1 MRRFGDKHIR
11 ARNLTSIF
19 AAKQILA
26 TMGMI
31 FLSLPGLAAESLAPA
46 VAKVASGVVNI
57 RTSDA
62 ATTQRTQTKDN
73 DAFFSLFMGA
83 TNQPQNPQNASRSIG
98 SGFFFRDTA
107 TIVTNFH
114 VIKDATNIVIFA
126 TELNVFRQAS
136 IIGRDPKMDL
146 AVLRVKPVDGAK
158 PLQFGS
164 SETMRP
170 GDTVFAIGNP
180 FGYGN
185 TVSSGI
191 LSAKGRTVGSGALSY
206 LLQTD
211 VPLNPG
217 NSGGPLFD
225 LKSNV
230 IGINTANVT
239 EAQGISFAIPGE
251 VASRRIRDILESGS
265 PSQIWLGLIGENI
278 YDDPRFSAESYGVL
292 VRNILKDSPAEA
304 AGIRKG
310 DVIRKFNGLSV
321 SHIGKI
327 EHFLLNTNETG
338 SIKLEIY
345 RAGKKLTFEIKPEPR
360 PQRYAG
366 TQEPNLF

>member
-1 MRRFGDKHIR
+1 MCRFGDKQIR
-11 ARNLTSIF
+11 MNNLGSILRS
-19 AAKQILA
+19 KQILA
-26 TMGMI
+26 ITVSL
-31 FLSLPGLAAESLAPA
+31 FLSSPGQALESLAPA
-46 VAKVASGVVNI
+46 VAKVANGVVNI

-62 ATTQRTQTKDN
+62 ATSLHSQTRDN

-83 TNQPQNPQNASRSIG
+83 TNQPQNPQNGSRSIG
-98 SGFFFRDTA
+98 SGFFFRDTS

-146 AVLRVKPVDGAK
+146 AVLRVQAVGGAR

-164 SETMRP
+164 SEALRP

-191 LSAKGRTVGSGALSY
+191 LSAKGRSVGSGALSY

-225 LKSNV
+225 LKSTV

-251 VASRRIRDILESGS
+251 VAARRVRDILESGS
-265 PSQIWLGLIGENI
+265 PAQIWLGLVGENI

-304 AGIRKG
+304 AGIKKG
-310 DVIRKFNGLSV
+310 DVIRKFNGLTV
-321 SHIGKI
+321 PHVGKI
-327 EHFLLNTNETG
+327 EHFLLNASEG
-338 SIKLEIY
+338 SSIKIEVY
-345 RAGKKLTFEIKPEPR
+345 RAGKKHTFDIKPQAR